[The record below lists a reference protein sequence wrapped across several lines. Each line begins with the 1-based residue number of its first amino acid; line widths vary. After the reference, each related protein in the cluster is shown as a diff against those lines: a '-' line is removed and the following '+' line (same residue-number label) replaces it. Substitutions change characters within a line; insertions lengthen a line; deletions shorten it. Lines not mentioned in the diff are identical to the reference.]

1 MGDPDHYPD
10 PSMTQVAGTFANRY
24 TVERPI
30 ARGGMADVYLARD
43 QVLDRLVA
51 VKVLFPEFARD
62 PSFVERFR
70 REAHSA
76 ASLNH
81 PNIVG
86 VYDWGQEHGTYYIV
100 MEYVEGQSLRD
111 ILRAQRTLPAVQA
124 AAIGAEIAD
133 ALAFAHANGV
143 VHRDVKPGN
152 VLITPSG
159 QVKVT
164 DFGIAANPTDAAQ
177 GLTQT
182 GSVMGTA
189 TYFSPEQ
196 AQGFPVDGRT
206 DVYALGVVLYEMV
219 TGFPPFQADS
229 PVAVAMKHVRE
240 QPMPPSQF
248 VPDLPPDLER
258 VILAAL
264 AKDVTVR
271 YQSAD
276 ALRDDLVRFER
287 GRPVAAPFAPMPA
300 GDVPTMAATAAAAPT
315 QAGELWDEPPRRRW
329 GPIVATIIGLGLLA
343 ALLVVLLVPQL
354 RDQLLG
360 STSSASVP
368 KVEVPDVTT
377 GNPTYELAAQRLT
390 SAGFKVARSDVE
402 AASLDAGRV
411 VKQTPAAGELLAK
424 GKIVTLQVV
433 GNVVTLPNVVGQTF
447 DQAQLAL
454 QNLKLVVQRSDM
466 ATPTQPAGTVLAM
479 SPVAGTKATRGTAVT
494 LTVAKAPQVAVPDV
508 RGQDQVQAS
517 TLLQGAGFQVSIV
530 PQANNT
536 VPSGKVINTIPPPGT
551 MANKGDTIQVVVS
564 TGPSTITV
572 PNVVGQ
578 ARQSA
583 IAALT
588 AAGLNV
594 QASCGTNSPVVS
606 QNPAGGSM
614 VPPGS
619 TVAIACL
626 S

>member
-1 MGDPDHYPD
+1 
-10 PSMTQVAGTFANRY
+10 MTQVAGTFANRY
-24 TVERPI
+24 TVEGPI

-70 REAHSA
+70 REAHNA

-86 VYDWGQEHGTYYIV
+86 VYDWGQEHGTYFIV

-133 ALAFAHANGV
+133 ALAFAHAHGV

-152 VLITPSG
+152 VLITPTG

-164 DFGIAANPTDAAQ
+164 DFGISANPTDAAQ

-196 AQGFPVDGRT
+196 AQGFAVDGRT

-219 TGFPPFQADS
+219 AGFPPFQADS

-240 QPMPPSQF
+240 QPIPPSQF
-248 VPDLPPDLER
+248 VPDLPPDLDR

-264 AKDVTVR
+264 AKDLTAR

-287 GRPVAAPFAPMPA
+287 GRPVAAPFAPQPSA
-300 GDVPTMAATAAAAPT
+300 DVPTMAATAAAAPT
-315 QAGELWDEPPRRRW
+315 QAGEMWDEPPRRRW
-329 GPIVATIIGLGLLA
+329 GSIVATIIGLGLLA

-354 RDQLLG
+354 RNELLG
-360 STSSASVP
+360 SNASAAPP

-377 GNPTYELAAQRLT
+377 GNPTFDLAAQRLKA
-390 SAGFKVARSDVE
+390 AGFKVARSDVE

-411 VKQTPAAGELLAK
+411 VKQSPSAGELLAK
-424 GKIVTLQVV
+424 GKVVTLQVV
-433 GNVVTLPNVVGQTF
+433 GNIVTLPNVVGQTF
-447 DQAQLAL
+447 DQAQQAL

-466 ATPTQPAGTVLAM
+466 ATSTQPAGSVLAM
-479 SPVAGTKATRGTAVT
+479 SPVAGTKAARGTAVT

-508 RGQDQVQAS
+508 RGQDQTQAS
-517 TLLQGAGFQVSIV
+517 TVLQTAGFQVTVV

-551 MANKGDTIQVVVS
+551 MANKGDAIQMVVS

-578 ARQSA
+578 NRQDA

-626 S
+626 A

>member
-1 MGDPDHYPD
+1 
-10 PSMTQVAGTFANRY
+10 MTQVAGTFANRY
-24 TVERPI
+24 TVEGPI

-70 REAHSA
+70 REAHNA

-86 VYDWGQEHGTYYIV
+86 VYDWGQEHGTYFIV

-133 ALAFAHANGV
+133 ALAFAHAHGV

-164 DFGIAANPTDAAQ
+164 DFGISANPTDAAQ

-219 TGFPPFQADS
+219 CGFPPFQADS

-248 VPDLPPDLER
+248 VPDLPPDLDT
-258 VILAAL
+258 VIMTAL
-264 AKDVTVR
+264 AKDVTAR

-287 GRPVAAPFAPMPA
+287 GRPVAAPFAPLA
-300 GDVPTMAATAAAAPT
+300 SADAPTMAATAAAAPT
-315 QAGELWDEPPRRRW
+315 QAGAMWDEPPRRRW
-329 GPIVATIIGLGLLA
+329 GPIIATIIGLGLLA

-360 STSSASVP
+360 NTASASAP
-368 KVEVPDVTT
+368 KVEVPDVTA
-377 GNPTYELAAQRLT
+377 GNPAFADAATRLKA
-390 SAGFKVARSDVE
+390 AGFKVARTDVE
-402 AASLDAGRV
+402 STLDAGRV
-411 VKQTPAAGELLAK
+411 VKQSPGAGELLAK
-424 GKIVTLQVV
+424 GKVVTLQVV
-433 GNVVTLPNVVGQTF
+433 GSIVTLPNVVGQTF

-454 QNLKLVVQRSDM
+454 QSLKLTVQRSDM
-466 ATPTQPAGTVLAM
+466 ATTTQPAGTVLAM
-479 SPVAGTKATRGTAVT
+479 SPVAGTKAARGTAVT

-508 RGQDQVQAS
+508 RGQDQTQAS
-517 TLLQGAGFQVSIV
+517 TVLQTAGFQVAVV

-551 MANKGDTIQVVVS
+551 MANKGDSIQMVVS

-578 ARQSA
+578 NRQNA

-626 S
+626 A

>member
-1 MGDPDHYPD
+1 
-10 PSMTQVAGTFANRY
+10 MTQVAGTFANRY
-24 TVERPI
+24 TVEGPI

-51 VKVLFPEFARD
+51 IKVLFPEFARD

-70 REAHSA
+70 REAHNA

-86 VYDWGQEHGTYYIV
+86 VYDWGQEHGTYFIV

-111 ILRAQRTLPAVQA
+111 ILRAQRTMPAVQA

-133 ALAFAHANGV
+133 ALAFAHAHGV

-164 DFGIAANPTDAAQ
+164 DFGISANPTDAAQ

-219 TGFPPFQADS
+219 CGFPPFQADS

-240 QPMPPSQF
+240 QPMPPSSF
-248 VPDLPPDLER
+248 VPDLPPDLDT
-258 VILAAL
+258 VIMTAL
-264 AKDVTVR
+264 AKDVAAR

-287 GRPVAAPFAPMPA
+287 GRPVAAPFAPLA
-300 GDVPTMAATAAAAPT
+300 SADVPTMAATAAAAPT
-315 QAGELWDEPPRRRW
+315 QAGAMWDEPPRRRW
-329 GPIVATIIGLGLLA
+329 GPIIATIIGLGLLA

-360 STSSASVP
+360 NTASASAP

-377 GNPTYELAAQRLT
+377 GNPAFADAATRLKA
-390 SAGFKVARSDVE
+390 AGFKVARTDVE
-402 AASLDAGRV
+402 AATLDAGRV
-411 VKQTPAAGELLAK
+411 VKQSPGAGELLAK
-424 GKIVTLQVV
+424 GKVVTLQVV
-433 GNVVTLPNVVGQTF
+433 GSIVTLPNVVGQTF

-454 QNLKLVVQRSDM
+454 QSLKLTVQRSDM
-466 ATPTQPAGTVLAM
+466 ATTTQPAGTVLAM
-479 SPVAGTKATRGTAVT
+479 SPVAGTKAARGTAVT

-508 RGQDQVQAS
+508 RGQDQTQAS
-517 TLLQGAGFQVSIV
+517 TVLQTAGFQVAVV

-551 MANKGDTIQVVVS
+551 MANKGDSIQMVVS

-578 ARQSA
+578 NRQNA

-626 S
+626 A

>member
-1 MGDPDHYPD
+1 
-10 PSMTQVAGTFANRY
+10 MTQVAGTFANRY
-24 TVERPI
+24 AVEGPI

-70 REAHSA
+70 REAHNA

-86 VYDWGQEHGTYYIV
+86 VYDWGQEHGTYFIV

-133 ALAFAHANGV
+133 ALAFAHAHGV

-152 VLITPSG
+152 VLITPTG

-164 DFGIAANPTDAAQ
+164 DFGISANPTDAAQ

-219 TGFPPFQADS
+219 CGFPPFQADS

-248 VPDLPPDLER
+248 VPDLPPDLNT
-258 VILAAL
+258 VIMAAL
-264 AKDVTVR
+264 AKDVAAR

-287 GRPVAAPFAPMPA
+287 GRPVTAPFAPLA
-300 GDVPTMAATAAAAPT
+300 SADVPTMAATAAAAPT
-315 QAGELWDEPPRRRW
+315 QAGELWDEAPRRRW

-360 STSSASVP
+360 NTASASAP
-368 KVEVPDVTT
+368 KVEVPDVTS
-377 GNPTYELAAQRLT
+377 GNPAFADAATRLKA
-390 SAGFKVARSDVE
+390 AGFKVARTDVE

-411 VKQTPAAGELLAK
+411 VKQSPGAGELLAK
-424 GKIVTLQVV
+424 GKVVTLQVV
-433 GNVVTLPNVVGQTF
+433 GNIVTLPNVVGQTF

-454 QNLKLVVQRSDM
+454 QNLKLTVQRSDM
-466 ATPTQPAGTVLAM
+466 ATTTQPAGTVLAM
-479 SPVAGTKATRGTAVT
+479 SPVAGTKAARGTAVT

-508 RGQDQVQAS
+508 RGQDQTQAS
-517 TLLQGAGFQVSIV
+517 TVLQTAGFQVTVV

-551 MANKGDTIQVVVS
+551 MANKGDSIQMVVS

-578 ARQSA
+578 NRPNA

-594 QASCGTNSPVVS
+594 QASCGGNSPVVS

-626 S
+626 A

>member
-1 MGDPDHYPD
+1 
-10 PSMTQVAGTFANRY
+10 MTQGEGTFANRY

-86 VYDWGQEHGTYYIV
+86 VYDWGQEHGTYFIV

-111 ILRAQRTLPAVQA
+111 VLRAQRTLPAVQA

-133 ALAFAHANGV
+133 ALAFAHAHGV

-152 VLITPSG
+152 VLMNPTG

-196 AQGFPVDGRT
+196 AQGFQVDGRT

-240 QPMPPSQF
+240 QAVPPSQY
-248 VPDLPPDLER
+248 VPDLPPDFER

-264 AKDVTVR
+264 AKDVHAR

-287 GRPVAAPFAPMPA
+287 GRPVTAPVAPLA
-300 GDVPTMAATAAAAPT
+300 SADAPTMAATGAVAPT
-315 QAGELWDEPPRRRW
+315 PAGEMWDEPPKKRW
-329 GPIVATIIGLGLLA
+329 GSIVATVIGLGLLA
-343 ALLVVLLVPQL
+343 TLLVVLLVPQL

-360 STSSASVP
+360 SSAAASAP

-377 GNPTYELAAQRLT
+377 GNPAFADSARRLRA
-390 SAGFKVARSDVE
+390 AGFKVARVDVE
-402 AASLDAGRV
+402 STLDAERV
-411 VKQTPAAGELLAK
+411 IKQSPPAGELLAK
-424 GKIVTLQVV
+424 GKVVTLQVV
-433 GNVVTLPNVVGQTF
+433 SNTVTLPNLVGQTF
-447 DQAQLAL
+447 DSAQQQL
-454 QNLKLVVQRSDM
+454 QTLKLVAQRSDT
-466 ATPTQPAGTVLAM
+466 ATTAQPPGTVLAM
-479 SPVAGTKATRGTAVT
+479 SPLAGTKAARGTAIT

-517 TLLQGAGFQVSIV
+517 TVLQTAGFQVQIV
-530 PQANNT
+530 PQANAL

-551 MANKGDTIQVVVS
+551 MANKGDNVQMVVS
-564 TGPSTITV
+564 TGPATITV

-578 ARQSA
+578 PRDSA
-583 IAALT
+583 IATLT
-588 AAGLNV
+588 AAGLGV
-594 QASCGTNSPVVS
+594 RASCGGNTPVLS

-619 TVAIACL
+619 NVAIACL
-626 S
+626 

>member
-1 MGDPDHYPD
+1 
-10 PSMTQVAGTFANRY
+10 MTQVAGTFANRY
-24 TVERPI
+24 TVEGPI

-70 REAHSA
+70 REAHNA

-86 VYDWGQEHGTYYIV
+86 VYDWGQEHGTYFIV
-100 MEYVEGQSLRD
+100 MEYVDGQSLRD

-152 VLITPSG
+152 VLITPAG

-164 DFGIAANPTDAAQ
+164 DFGISANPTDAAQ

-219 TGFPPFQADS
+219 CGFPPFQADS

-248 VPDLPPDLER
+248 VPDLPPDLNT
-258 VILAAL
+258 VIMAAL
-264 AKDVTVR
+264 AKDVTAR

-287 GRPVAAPFAPMPA
+287 GRPVAAPFAPLA
-300 GDVPTMAATAAAAPT
+300 SADVPTMAATAAAAPT
-315 QAGELWDEPPRRRW
+315 QAGEMWDEPPRRRW

-360 STSSASVP
+360 STASASAP
-368 KVEVPDVTT
+368 KVEVPDVTS
-377 GNPTYELAAQRLT
+377 GNPAFADAATRLKA
-390 SAGFKVARSDVE
+390 AGFKVARTDVE
-402 AASLDAGRV
+402 TASLDAGRV
-411 VKQTPAAGELLAK
+411 VKQSPGAGELLAK
-424 GKIVTLQVV
+424 GKVVTLQVV
-433 GNVVTLPNVVGQTF
+433 GNIVTLPNVVGQTF

-454 QNLKLVVQRSDM
+454 QNLKLTVQRSDM
-466 ATPTQPAGTVLAM
+466 ATPSSPAGTVLAM
-479 SPVAGTKATRGTAVT
+479 SPVAGTKAARGTAVT

-508 RGQDQVQAS
+508 RGQDQTQAS
-517 TLLQGAGFQVSIV
+517 TVLQTAGFQVTVV

-551 MANKGDTIQVVVS
+551 MANKGDSIQMVVS

-578 ARQSA
+578 NRQDA

-594 QASCGTNSPVVS
+594 QASCGSNSPVVS

-626 S
+626 A

>member
-1 MGDPDHYPD
+1 
-10 PSMTQVAGTFANRY
+10 MTQVAGTFANRY
-24 TVERPI
+24 TVEGPI
-30 ARGGMADVYLARD
+30 ARGGMADVFVARD

-86 VYDWGQEHGTYYIV
+86 VYDWGQEHGTYFIV

-111 ILRAQRTLPAVQA
+111 ILRTQGTLPAVQA

-133 ALAFAHANGV
+133 ALAFAHRHGV

-152 VLITPSG
+152 VLITPTG
-159 QVKVT
+159 QVKVA
-164 DFGIAANPTDAAQ
+164 DFGIAANPTDAAS

-196 AQGFPVDGRT
+196 AQGFAVDGRT

-240 QPMPPSQF
+240 EVVPPSQY
-248 VPDLPPDLER
+248 VVDLPPDLDR

-264 AKDVTVR
+264 AKDANAR

-287 GRPVAAPFAPMPA
+287 GRPVTAPFAPLTSEP
-300 GDVPTMAATAAAAPT
+300 PTVAATAAAAPT
-315 QAGELWDEPPRRRW
+315 QAGELWDEPARKKRW
-329 GPIVATIIGLGLLA
+329 GSIVATIIGLGLLA

-354 RDQLLG
+354 RNQLIG
-360 STSSASVP
+360 NTSNASAP

-377 GNPTYELAAQRLT
+377 GNPIYDLAAARLKK
-390 SAGFKVARSDVE
+390 AGFKVARSDQE
-402 AASLDAGRV
+402 TATALQAGQV
-411 VKQTPAAGELLAK
+411 LKQSPTAGELLAK
-424 GKIVTLQVV
+424 GKTVTLQVV
-433 GNVVTLPNVVGQTF
+433 SNFVTLPNLVGQTY
-447 DQAQLAL
+447 DAAAAQLG
-454 QNLKLVVQRSDM
+454 QLKLVAQRSDM
-466 ATPTQPAGTVLAM
+466 ATTTAPAGQVLAM
-479 SPVAGTKATRGTAVT
+479 SPIAGTKAARGTPVS

-508 RGQDQVQAS
+508 RGQDQTQAA
-517 TLLQGAGFQVSIV
+517 TVLQTAGFQPSIV
-530 PQANNT
+530 PQANNA
-536 VPSGKVINTIPPPGT
+536 VPSGKVVNTNPAPGT
-551 MANKGDTIQVVVS
+551 MANKGDTVQVIVS
-564 TGPSTITV
+564 TGPSTVMV
-572 PNVVGQ
+572 PSVIGQ
-578 ARQSA
+578 PRSAA

-588 AAGLNV
+588 GAGLGV
-594 QASCGTNSPVVS
+594 QASCSGPNSPVVS
-606 QNPAGGSM
+606 QNPAGGST

-626 S
+626 N

>member
-1 MGDPDHYPD
+1 
-10 PSMTQVAGTFANRY
+10 MTPGESTFANRY

-86 VYDWGQEHGTYYIV
+86 VYDWGQEHGTYFIV

-111 ILRAQRTLPAVQA
+111 ILRAQRTLPAIQA

-133 ALAFAHANGV
+133 ALAFAHRHGV

-196 AQGFPVDGRT
+196 AQGFHVDGRS

-240 QPMPPSQF
+240 EPAPPSQF

-264 AKDVTVR
+264 AKDVNVR

-276 ALRDDLVRFER
+276 ELRDDLVRFER
-287 GRPVAAPFAPMPA
+287 GRPVTAPVAPPVRA
-300 GDVPTMAATAAAAPT
+300 EAPTMAATGAAAPT
-315 QAGELWDEPPRRRW
+315 QAGEMWDEPPKRRW
-329 GPIVATIIGLGLLA
+329 GSIVATIIGLGLLA

-354 RDQLLG
+354 RSQVLG
-360 STSSASVP
+360 NTAAAAPP

-377 GNPTYELAAQRLT
+377 GNPVFDLSAARLKK
-390 SAGFKVARSDVE
+390 AGFKVARTDVE
-402 AASLDAGRV
+402 AANLQAGQV
-411 VKQTPAAGELLAK
+411 VHQSPAAGELLGK
-424 GKIVTLQVV
+424 GKTVTLQVV
-433 GNVVTLPNVVGQTF
+433 GNTVTLPNVQGQTF
-447 DQAQLAL
+447 DQAQQAL

-466 ATPTQPAGTVLAM
+466 ATTTQPAGTVLAQ
-479 SPVAGTKATRGTAVT
+479 SPVAGTKAARGTIVT

-508 RGQDQVQAS
+508 RGQDQGQAS
-517 TLLQGAGFQVSIV
+517 TALQSAGFQVQIV
-530 PQANNT
+530 PQANPT
-536 VPSGKVINTIPPPGT
+536 VPSGKVVNTIPGPGT
-551 MANKGDTIQVVVS
+551 MANKGDTVQLVVS
-564 TGPSTITV
+564 TGPSTVMV

-578 ARQSA
+578 PRDNA
-583 IAALT
+583 IATLT
-588 AAGLNV
+588 GAGLSV
-594 QASCGTNSPVVS
+594 QASCGSNSAVVS
-606 QNPAGGSM
+606 QNPAGGST

-626 S
+626 A

>member
-1 MGDPDHYPD
+1 
-10 PSMTQVAGTFANRY
+10 MTPVAGTFANRY
-24 TVERPI
+24 AVERPI

-70 REAHSA
+70 REAHNA
-76 ASLNH
+76 GSLNH

-86 VYDWGQEHGTYYIV
+86 VYDWGREHGTYFIV

-111 ILRAQRTLPAVQA
+111 ILRAQGTIPALQA
-124 AAIGAEIAD
+124 AAIGANIAD
-133 ALAFAHANGV
+133 ALDFAHRNGV

-152 VLITPSG
+152 VLLTANG
-159 QVKVT
+159 EVKVT

-219 TGFPPFQADS
+219 TGAPPFQADS

-240 QPMPPSQF
+240 PPVPPSQY

-258 VILAAL
+258 VILAAM
-264 AKDVTVR
+264 AKDVSNR
-271 YQSAD
+271 YQSAA

-287 GRPVAAPFAPMPA
+287 GRPVTAALAPLTGA
-300 GDVPTMAATAAAAPT
+300 DTPTVAAAAASAPT
-315 QAGELWDEPPRRRW
+315 EAGEMWDEPPKRPW
-329 GPIVATIIGLGLLA
+329 GSIVATIIGLSMLA
-343 ALLVVLLVPQL
+343 AVLVVLLVPQL
-354 RDQLLG
+354 RQQVLG
-360 STSSASVP
+360 TSSAAAAP

-377 GNPTYELAAQRLT
+377 GNPTFEFSAQRLRA
-390 SAGFKVARSDVE
+390 AGFKVARSDVE
-402 AASLDAGRV
+402 ALNLDAGRV
-411 VKQTPAAGELLAK
+411 VRQSPASGELLAK
-424 GKIVTLQVV
+424 GKTVTLQVV
-433 GNVVTLPNVVGQTF
+433 SNTVTLPNVVGQTF

-466 ATPTQPAGTVLAM
+466 PTAAQPAGTVLVM
-479 SPVAGTKATRGTAVT
+479 SPVAGTKAARGATIT

-508 RGQDQVQAS
+508 SGQDQVPAA
-517 TLLQGAGFQVSIV
+517 TILQTAGFQLQIV
-530 PQANNT
+530 PQANPT
-536 VPSGKVINTIPPPGT
+536 VPSGKVINTIPPAGT
-551 MANKGDTIQVVVS
+551 MANKGDAIQLVVS

-572 PNVVGQ
+572 PGVVGQ
-578 ARQSA
+578 PRDAA
-583 IAALT
+583 IAMLT

-594 QASCGTNSPVVS
+594 QASCGTNTSVVS
-606 QNPAGGSM
+606 QNPPGGAM

-619 TVAIACL
+619 TVAITCEA
-626 S
+626 

>member
-1 MGDPDHYPD
+1 
-10 PSMTQVAGTFANRY
+10 MTQVAGTFANRY
-24 TVERPI
+24 TVEGPI

-70 REAHSA
+70 REAHNA

-86 VYDWGQEHGTYYIV
+86 VYDWGQEHGTYFIV

-133 ALAFAHANGV
+133 ALAFAHAHGV

-152 VLITPSG
+152 VLITPNG

-164 DFGIAANPTDAAQ
+164 DFGISANPTDAAQ

-196 AQGFPVDGRT
+196 AQGFAVDGRT

-219 TGFPPFQADS
+219 AGFPPFQADS

-240 QPMPPSQF
+240 QPIPPAQF
-248 VPDLPPDLER
+248 VPDLPPDLNQ

-264 AKDVTVR
+264 AKDVTAR

-287 GRPVAAPFAPMPA
+287 GRPVAAPFAPLA
-300 GDVPTMAATAAAAPT
+300 GADAPTMAATAAAAPT
-315 QAGELWDEPPRRRW
+315 QAAEMWDEPRRRRW
-329 GPIVATIIGLGLLA
+329 GPIVASIIGLGLLA
-343 ALLVVLLVPQL
+343 ALLVVLLVPQF
-354 RDQLLG
+354 RSQLLG
-360 STSSASVP
+360 NTAGAAAP

-377 GNPTYELAAQRLT
+377 GNPTFDLAAQRLKT
-390 SAGFKVARSDVE
+390 AGFKVARSDVE
-402 AASLDAGRV
+402 TASLDAGRV
-411 VKQTPAAGELLAK
+411 VKQSPGAGELLAK
-424 GKIVTLQVV
+424 GKVVTLQVV
-433 GNVVTLPNVVGQTF
+433 GNIVTLPNVVGQTF

-466 ATPTQPAGTVLAM
+466 ATTTQPAGSVLAM
-479 SPVAGTKATRGTAVT
+479 SPVAGTKAARGTAVT

-508 RGQDQVQAS
+508 RGQDQVAAS
-517 TLLQGAGFQVSIV
+517 TVLQTAGFQVQVV
-530 PQANNT
+530 PQANNL
-536 VPSGKVINTIPPPGT
+536 VPSGKVVNTIPPGGT
-551 MANKGDTIQVVVS
+551 MANKGDSIQMVVS
-564 TGPSTITV
+564 TGPTTITV

-578 ARQSA
+578 PRQAA

-594 QASCGTNSPVVS
+594 QASCGSNSPVVS

-619 TVAIACL
+619 TVAIACM

>member
-1 MGDPDHYPD
+1 
-10 PSMTQVAGTFANRY
+10 MTQVAGTFANRY
-24 TVERPI
+24 TVEGPI

-70 REAHSA
+70 REAHNA

-86 VYDWGQEHGTYYIV
+86 VYDWGQEHGTYFIV

-111 ILRAQRTLPAVQA
+111 ILRVQRTMPAVQA

-133 ALAFAHANGV
+133 ALAFAHAHGV

-152 VLITPSG
+152 VLITPTG

-164 DFGIAANPTDAAQ
+164 DFGISANPTDAAQ

-219 TGFPPFQADS
+219 CGFPPFQADS

-248 VPDLPPDLER
+248 VPDLPPDLNT
-258 VILAAL
+258 VIMAAL
-264 AKDVTVR
+264 AKDVAAR

-287 GRPVAAPFAPMPA
+287 GRPVAAPFAPLA
-300 GDVPTMAATAAAAPT
+300 SADVPTMAATAAAAPT
-315 QAGELWDEPPRRRW
+315 QAGEMWDEPPRRRW
-329 GPIVATIIGLGLLA
+329 GPVVATIIGLGLLA

-360 STSSASVP
+360 STASASAP
-368 KVEVPDVTT
+368 KVEVPDVTS
-377 GNPTYELAAQRLT
+377 GNPAFADAATRLKA
-390 SAGFKVARSDVE
+390 AGFKVARNDVE
-402 AASLDAGRV
+402 TASLDAGRV
-411 VKQTPAAGELLAK
+411 VKQSPGAGELLAK
-424 GKIVTLQVV
+424 GKVVTLQVV
-433 GNVVTLPNVVGQTF
+433 GNIVTLPNVVGQTF

-454 QNLKLVVQRSDM
+454 QNLKLTVQRSDM
-466 ATPTQPAGTVLAM
+466 ATPSSPAGTVLAM
-479 SPVAGTKATRGTAVT
+479 SPVAGTKAARGTAVT

-508 RGQDQVQAS
+508 RGQDQTQAS
-517 TLLQGAGFQVSIV
+517 TVLQTAGFQVTVV

-551 MANKGDTIQVVVS
+551 MANKGDSIQMVVS

-578 ARQSA
+578 NRQDA
-583 IAALT
+583 IAALV

-626 S
+626 A

>member
-1 MGDPDHYPD
+1 
-10 PSMTQVAGTFANRY
+10 MTQVAGIFANRY

-86 VYDWGQEHGTYYIV
+86 VYDWGQEHGTYFIV

-124 AAIGAEIAD
+124 AAVGAEIAD

-152 VLITPSG
+152 VLITPTG
-159 QVKVT
+159 QVKVA

-264 AKDVTVR
+264 AKDVAAR

-287 GRPVAAPFAPMPA
+287 GRPVAAPFAPMPGA
-300 GDVPTMAATAAAAPT
+300 DVPTMAATAAAAPT
-315 QAGELWDEPPRRRW
+315 QAGELWDDPGRQRRW

-343 ALLVVLLVPQL
+343 ALLVALLVPQL

-360 STSSASVP
+360 TSSSASAP

-377 GNPTYELAAQRLT
+377 GNPTFELAAQRLKT
-390 SAGFKVARSDVE
+390 AGLKVARSDVE

-411 VKQTPAAGELLAK
+411 VKQSPSAGELLAK
-424 GKIVTLQVV
+424 GKVVTLQVV
-433 GNVVTLPNVVGQTF
+433 GNIVTLPNVVGQTF

-454 QNLKLVVQRSDM
+454 QNLKLTVQRSDM
-466 ATPTQPAGTVLAM
+466 ATTTQPVGTVLAM
-479 SPVAGTKATRGTAVT
+479 SPVAGTKAVRGTAVA

-517 TLLQGAGFQVSIV
+517 TVLQTAGFQVTIV

-536 VPSGKVINTIPPPGT
+536 VPSGKVINTLPPPGT

-564 TGPSTITV
+564 TGPTTITV

-578 ARQSA
+578 LRQNA

-588 AAGLNV
+588 AASLNV

-626 S
+626 A

>member
-1 MGDPDHYPD
+1 
-10 PSMTQVAGTFANRY
+10 MTQVAGTFANRY
-24 TVERPI
+24 TVEGPI

-70 REAHSA
+70 REAHNA

-86 VYDWGQEHGTYYIV
+86 VYDWGQEHGTYFIV

-133 ALAFAHANGV
+133 ALAFAHAHGV

-152 VLITPSG
+152 VLITPTG

-164 DFGIAANPTDAAQ
+164 DFGISANPTDAAQ

-219 TGFPPFQADS
+219 CGFPPFQADS

-248 VPDLPPDLER
+248 VPDLPPDLDT
-258 VILAAL
+258 VIMAAL
-264 AKDVTVR
+264 AKDVTAR

-287 GRPVAAPFAPMPA
+287 GRPVAAPFAPLA
-300 GDVPTMAATAAAAPT
+300 SADVPTMAATAAAAPT
-315 QAGELWDEPPRRRW
+315 QAGEMWDEPPRRRW

-354 RDQLLG
+354 RDQVLG
-360 STSSASVP
+360 NTASASAP
-368 KVEVPDVTT
+368 KVEVPDVTS
-377 GNPTYELAAQRLT
+377 GNPAFADAATRLKA
-390 SAGFKVARSDVE
+390 AGFKVARTDVE

-411 VKQTPAAGELLAK
+411 VKQSPGAGELLAK
-424 GKIVTLQVV
+424 GKVVTLQVV
-433 GNVVTLPNVVGQTF
+433 GNIVTLPNVVGQTF

-454 QNLKLVVQRSDM
+454 QNLKLTVQRSDM
-466 ATPTQPAGTVLAM
+466 ATTTQPAGTVLAM
-479 SPVAGTKATRGTAVT
+479 SPVAGTKAARGTAVT

-508 RGQDQVQAS
+508 RGQDQTQAS
-517 TLLQGAGFQVSIV
+517 TVLQTAGFQVTVV

-551 MANKGDTIQVVVS
+551 MANKGDSIQMVVS

-578 ARQSA
+578 NRQNA

-626 S
+626 A

>member
-1 MGDPDHYPD
+1 MADPDHYPD
-10 PSMTQVAGTFANRY
+10 PAMTEGVATYADRY
-24 TVERPI
+24 TVEGPI

-43 QVLDRLVA
+43 EVLDRHVA
-51 VKVLFPEFARD
+51 VKVLFPEYARD

-86 VYDWGQEHGTYYIV
+86 VYDWGQEHGTYFIV
-100 MEYVEGQSLRD
+100 MEYVESQSLRD
-111 ILRAQRTLPAVQA
+111 ILRAQGTLPAVQA

-133 ALAFAHANGV
+133 ALAFAHDHGV

-152 VLITPSG
+152 VLVTATG

-164 DFGIAANPTDAAQ
+164 DFGIAANPTAAAQ
-177 GLTQT
+177 GLTLT

-240 QPMPPSQF
+240 QPIPPSRY

-264 AKDVTVR
+264 AKDVAAR
-271 YQSAD
+271 YQSAG

-287 GRPVAAPFAPMPA
+287 GVPVTAPFASLA
-300 GDVPTMAATAAAAPT
+300 SADAPTVATTAAAPAE
-315 QAGELWDEPPRRRW
+315 GREMWDEAPRSRR
-329 GPIVATIIGLGLLA
+329 GSISATTIGLGLLA
-343 ALLVVLLVPQL
+343 ALLVALLVPQL
-354 RDQLLG
+354 RDQVLG
-360 STSSASVP
+360 TTATASAP
-368 KVEVPDVTT
+368 KVEIPDVTS
-377 GNPTYELAAQRLT
+377 GNPTFAAAAQRLRA
-390 SAGFKVARSDVE
+390 AGFKVARADVE
-402 AASLDAGRV
+402 ATNLDADRV
-411 VKQTPAAGELLAK
+411 LRQSPAAGELLAK
-424 GKIVTLQVV
+424 GKVVTLQVV
-433 GNVVTLPNVVGQTF
+433 SNTVTLPNVVNQTF
-447 DQAQLAL
+447 DQAQQQL
-454 QNLKLVVQRSDM
+454 QSLKLVVQRSDM
-466 ATPTQPAGTVLAM
+466 ATTTQAPGTVLAM
-479 SPVAGTKATRGTAVT
+479 SPAAGTKAVRGTTVA
-494 LTVAKAPQVAVPDV
+494 LTVAKAPQVAIPDV

-517 TLLQGAGFQVSIV
+517 TLLQAAGFQVQIV
-530 PQANNT
+530 PQADPT
-536 VPSGKVINTIPPPGT
+536 VPSGKVINTIPAPGT
-551 MANKGDTIQVVVS
+551 MANKGDSVRLVVS
-564 TGPSTITV
+564 TGPSTVTV
-572 PNVVGQ
+572 PGVIGQ
-578 ARQSA
+578 ARDSA

-588 AAGLNV
+588 GAGLSV
-594 QASCGTNSPVVS
+594 QASCGGNTPVVS
-606 QNPAGGSM
+606 QNPAGGST
-614 VPPGS
+614 VQPGS
-619 TVAIACL
+619 TVTITC

>member
-1 MGDPDHYPD
+1 
-10 PSMTQVAGTFANRY
+10 
-24 TVERPI
+24 
-30 ARGGMADVYLARD
+30 
-43 QVLDRLVA
+43 
-51 VKVLFPEFARD
+51 
-62 PSFVERFR
+62 
-70 REAHSA
+70 
-76 ASLNH
+76 
-81 PNIVG
+81 
-86 VYDWGQEHGTYYIV
+86 
-100 MEYVEGQSLRD
+100 
-111 ILRAQRTLPAVQA
+111 
-124 AAIGAEIAD
+124 
-133 ALAFAHANGV
+133 
-143 VHRDVKPGN
+143 
-152 VLITPSG
+152 VLITPTG

-196 AQGFPVDGRT
+196 AQGFHVDGRT

-264 AKDVTVR
+264 AKDVAAR

-287 GRPVAAPFAPMPA
+287 GRPVAAPVVPMPGA
-300 GDVPTMAATAAAAPT
+300 DVPTMAATAAAAPT
-315 QAGELWDEPPRRRW
+315 QAGELWDEPQRRRW
-329 GPIVATIIGLGLLA
+329 GPIVATIIGLSLLA
-343 ALLVVLLVPQL
+343 ALLVALLVPQL

-360 STSSASVP
+360 TTSASVP

-377 GNPTYELAAQRLT
+377 GNPTFELAAQRLKT
-390 SAGFKVARSDVE
+390 AGFKVARSDVE
-402 AASLDAGRV
+402 VASLDAGRV
-411 VKQTPAAGELLAK
+411 VKQSPSAGELLAK
-424 GKIVTLQVV
+424 GKVVTLQVV
-433 GNVVTLPNVVGQTF
+433 GTVVTLPNVVGQTF

-466 ATPTQPAGTVLAM
+466 ATATQPAGTILAM
-479 SPVAGTKATRGTAVT
+479 SPVAGTKAARGTAVT

-517 TLLQGAGFQVSIV
+517 TVLQGAGFQVTIV

-551 MANKGDTIQVVVS
+551 MANKGDSIQVVVS

-578 ARQSA
+578 PRQNA

-594 QASCGTNSPVVS
+594 QASCGSNSPVVS

>member
-1 MGDPDHYPD
+1 
-10 PSMTQVAGTFANRY
+10 MTPGEGTFANRY

-86 VYDWGQEHGTYYIV
+86 VYDWGQEHGTYFIV

-111 ILRAQRTLPAVQA
+111 VLRTQRTLPAVQA

-133 ALAFAHANGV
+133 ALAFAHAHGV

-219 TGFPPFQADS
+219 CGFPPFQADS

-248 VPDLPPDLER
+248 VPDLPPDLDT
-258 VILAAL
+258 VIMTAL
-264 AKDVTVR
+264 AKDVTAR

-287 GRPVAAPFAPMPA
+287 GRPVAAPFAPLA
-300 GDVPTMAATAAAAPT
+300 SADVPTMAATAAAAPT
-315 QAGELWDEPPRRRW
+315 QAGAMWDEPPRRRW
-329 GPIVATIIGLGLLA
+329 GPIIATIIGLGLLA

-360 STSSASVP
+360 NTASASAP

-377 GNPTYELAAQRLT
+377 GNPAFADAATRLKA
-390 SAGFKVARSDVE
+390 AGFKVARTDVE
-402 AASLDAGRV
+402 AATLDAGRV
-411 VKQTPAAGELLAK
+411 VKQSPGAGELLAK
-424 GKIVTLQVV
+424 GKVVTLQVV
-433 GNVVTLPNVVGQTF
+433 GSIVTLPNVVGQTF

-454 QNLKLVVQRSDM
+454 QSLKLTVQRSDM
-466 ATPTQPAGTVLAM
+466 ATTTQPAGTVLAM
-479 SPVAGTKATRGTAVT
+479 SPVAGTKAARGTAVT

-508 RGQDQVQAS
+508 RGQDQTQAS
-517 TLLQGAGFQVSIV
+517 TVLQTAGFQVAVV

-551 MANKGDTIQVVVS
+551 MANKGDSIQMVVS

-578 ARQSA
+578 NRQNA

-626 S
+626 A

>member
-1 MGDPDHYPD
+1 
-10 PSMTQVAGTFANRY
+10 MTQVAGTFANRY
-24 TVERPI
+24 TVEGPI

-70 REAHSA
+70 REAHNA

-86 VYDWGQEHGTYYIV
+86 VYDWGQEHGTYFIV

-111 ILRAQRTLPAVQA
+111 ILRAQGTFPAVQA

-152 VLITPSG
+152 VLITPAG

-164 DFGIAANPTDAAQ
+164 DFGISANPTDAAQ

-219 TGFPPFQADS
+219 CGFPPFQADS

-248 VPDLPPDLER
+248 VPDLPPDLNT
-258 VILAAL
+258 VIMAAL
-264 AKDVTVR
+264 AKDVTAR

-287 GRPVAAPFAPMPA
+287 GRPVAAPFAPLA
-300 GDVPTMAATAAAAPT
+300 SADVPTMAATAAAAPT
-315 QAGELWDEPPRRRW
+315 QAGEMWNEPPRRRW

-360 STSSASVP
+360 STASASAP
-368 KVEVPDVTT
+368 KVEVPDVTS
-377 GNPTYELAAQRLT
+377 GNPAFADAATRLKA
-390 SAGFKVARSDVE
+390 AGFKVARADVE
-402 AASLDAGRV
+402 TASLDAGRV
-411 VKQTPAAGELLAK
+411 VKQSPGAGELLAK
-424 GKIVTLQVV
+424 GKVVTLQVV
-433 GNVVTLPNVVGQTF
+433 GNIVTLPNVVGQTF

-454 QNLKLVVQRSDM
+454 QNLKLTVQRSDM
-466 ATPTQPAGTVLAM
+466 ATPSSPAGTVLAM
-479 SPVAGTKATRGTAVT
+479 SPVAGTKAARGTAVT

-508 RGQDQVQAS
+508 RGQDQTQAS
-517 TLLQGAGFQVSIV
+517 TVLQTAGFQVTVV

-551 MANKGDTIQVVVS
+551 MANKGDAIQMVVS

-578 ARQSA
+578 NRQDA

-626 S
+626 A

>member
-1 MGDPDHYPD
+1 
-10 PSMTQVAGTFANRY
+10 MTPGEGTFANRY

-70 REAHSA
+70 REAHNA

-86 VYDWGQEHGTYYIV
+86 VYDWGQEHGTYFIV

-111 ILRAQRTLPAVQA
+111 VLRAQQTLPAVQA

-133 ALAFAHANGV
+133 ALAFAHAHGV

-152 VLITPSG
+152 VLMTPTG

-164 DFGIAANPTDAAQ
+164 DFGISANPTDAAQ

-196 AQGFPVDGRT
+196 AQGFSVDGRT

-240 QPMPPSQF
+240 QPVPPSQF

-264 AKDVTVR
+264 AKDVSTR

-287 GRPVAAPFAPMPA
+287 GRPVTAPFASLA
-300 GDVPTMAATAAAAPT
+300 SADAPTMAATGAAAPT
-315 QAGELWDEPPRRRW
+315 QAGEIWDEPPKKRW
-329 GPIVATIIGLGLLA
+329 GSIVATVIGLGLLA

-354 RDQLLG
+354 RDQVLG
-360 STSSASVP
+360 SSSTAAAP
-368 KVEVPDVTT
+368 KVEVPDVTS
-377 GNPTYELAAQRLT
+377 GNPTFTLAAQRLKT
-390 SAGFKVARSDVE
+390 AGFKVARTDVE
-402 AASLDAGRV
+402 VASLDAERV
-411 VKQTPAAGELLAK
+411 VKQSPSAGELLAK
-424 GKIVTLQVV
+424 GKVVTLQVV
-433 GNVVTLPNVVGQTF
+433 SNTVTLPNLVGQTF
-447 DQAQLAL
+447 DSAQQQLL
-454 QNLKLVVQRSDM
+454 TLKLVVQRSDM
-466 ATPTQPAGTVLAM
+466 STTAQPAGTVLAM
-479 SPVAGTKATRGTAVT
+479 SPLAGTKAARGTAIT

-508 RGQDQVQAS
+508 RGQDQTQAS
-517 TLLQGAGFQVSIV
+517 TVLQTAGFQVQIV
-530 PQANNT
+530 PQANAT

-551 MANKGDTIQVVVS
+551 MANKGDAIQMVVS

-578 ARQSA
+578 ARDNA

-588 AAGLNV
+588 AAGLSV
-594 QASCGTNSPVVS
+594 QASCGTNTAVVS

-619 TVAIACL
+619 KVAIACL
-626 S
+626 A